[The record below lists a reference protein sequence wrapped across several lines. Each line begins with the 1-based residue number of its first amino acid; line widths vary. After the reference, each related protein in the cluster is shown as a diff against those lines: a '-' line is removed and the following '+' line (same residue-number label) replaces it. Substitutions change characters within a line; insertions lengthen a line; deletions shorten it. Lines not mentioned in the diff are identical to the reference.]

1 MIVNPKIE
9 EYLQN
14 LHPKCEAIL
23 TEMENFGYSINFPII
38 GPLVG
43 TVLYQ
48 YAKMI
53 GAKRILELGSG
64 FGYSAF
70 WFSKG
75 IPDNGKIFC
84 SDFSVTNKEKAEN
97 YFKRAGINHKI
108 EFHVGDAF
116 EIMEKLD
123 GDFDII
129 LNDIQKTKYP
139 EVLEPALKKLRKGGL
154 LITDNVLW
162 KGKVLEAEKN
172 EETTAIQKFNQM
184 IFSSG
189 KIITSILPIRDGLA
203 VCVKK

>member
-9 EYLQN
+9 KYLQN
-14 LHPKCEAIL
+14 LHPKSEAIL
-23 TEMENFGYSINFPII
+23 TEMENFGNRINFQII

-70 WFSKG
+70 WFSMG
-75 IPDNGKIFC
+75 IPDDGKIYC
-84 SDFSVTNKEKAEN
+84 SDFSTTNKEKAEN
-97 YFKRAGINHKI
+97 YFKRAGIDHKI

-129 LNDIQKTKYP
+129 LSDIQKTKYP
-139 EVLEPALKKLRKGGL
+139 DVLKPALNKLRKGGL
-154 LITDNVLW
+154 FLTDNVLW
-162 KGKVLEAEKN
+162 KGKVVETDN
-172 EETTAIQKFNQM
+172 EDETTAIQKFNKS
-184 IFSSG
+184 IFDSDE
-189 KIITSILPIRDGLA
+189 IITSILPIRDGLA